1 MDVLLNQEEEMI
13 RDSVRRFF
21 ELECDPARV
30 RGIEDGDQRTD
41 PELWRQLA
49 ELGWLGLALPA
60 LYGGSDAPFTQL
72 GLLFEEAGR
81 ALAPVPLHPHAVA
94 CLALADAA
102 GRGDCGPLAEAL
114 IRDGCSGD
122 RLLTWAW
129 SEKLPG
135 IGPEAV
141 ALAAVPDGNG
151 WRLNGQKRFVEAFE
165 LADYCLVAA
174 RTDATRTASEGITL
188 LLVDAKSDGV
198 SSTAQRSLAG
208 DYHSEVRFENAYVGG
223 DALIGR
229 VDEGWALARPMLER
243 ATVLNCAM
251 IVGATRR
258 AAERAFDYAKER
270 IAFGHP
276 IGSFQAIQHLCADMI
291 TWVDGAEL
299 LTREAAW
306 HIQQGLDAALSVAAA
321 KAFTNE
327 RCQAALREANQIHGG
342 YAQIKEFDQQLWYRR
357 AAAWS
362 MRLGTSLEHRRTVSR
377 ALGLSTAAP

>member
-1 MDVLLNQEEEMI
+1 MDVLLNEEEEMI

-21 ELECDPARV
+21 ESECDTARV
-30 RGIEDGDQRTD
+30 RGIEDGDERSD
-41 PELWRQLA
+41 RELWRQLA

-60 LYGGSDAPFTQL
+60 VHGGSDAPFTQL
-72 GLLFEEAGR
+72 GLVFEEAGR

-94 CLALADAA
+94 CLALAEAID
-102 GRGDCGPLAEAL
+102 RGDCGPLAETL
-114 IRDGCSGD
+114 IKDACSGD
-122 RLLTWAW
+122 CLLTWAW
-129 SEKLPG
+129 SERLAN

-141 ALAAVPDGNG
+141 ALGAVPDGNG
-151 WRLNGQKRFVEAFE
+151 WRLNGHKRFVEAFE
-165 LADYCLVAA
+165 LADYCLVAV
-174 RTDATRTASEGITL
+174 RTDATRTSREGITL
-188 LLVDAKSDGV
+188 LLVDPRSEGV
-198 SSTAQRSLAG
+198 SSTAQLSLAG
-208 DYHSEVRFENAYVGG
+208 DFHSEVRFEDVYVGG
-223 DALIGR
+223 EALIGR
-229 VDEGWALARPMLER
+229 IDEGWVLARPMLER

-270 IAFGHP
+270 IAFGQP

-306 HIQQGLDAALSVAAA
+306 HIEQGLDAALPVAAA

-327 RCQAALREANQIHGG
+327 RCQAVLREANQIHGG
-342 YAQIKEFDQQLWYRR
+342 FAQVKEYDQQLWYRR

-362 MRLGTSLEHRRTVSR
+362 MRLGTSIEHRRTVSR
-377 ALGLSTAAP
+377 ALGLQGNSE